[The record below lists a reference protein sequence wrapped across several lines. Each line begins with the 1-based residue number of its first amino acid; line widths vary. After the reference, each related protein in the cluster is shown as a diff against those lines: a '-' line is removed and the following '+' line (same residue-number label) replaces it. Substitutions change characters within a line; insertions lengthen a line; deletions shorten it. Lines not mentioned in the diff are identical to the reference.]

1 MKTSYYQPLP
11 GYYRLSRG
19 VRLVSQG
26 ESVVAVC
33 DYPLRLVRLSAT
45 TAHLLSL
52 CAEERTCEQLA
63 RATNMPVKRV
73 EALCDQLRWKG
84 LLEAGPCLPP
94 PVWPPV
100 VIVIPR
106 YNRAKKLQRCL
117 PSPFSLDYPTPCPE
131 IIFVHD

>member
-1 MKTSYYQPLP
+1 MLFQPLP

-19 VRLVSQG
+19 VRLVSQD

-33 DYPLRLVRLSAT
+33 DYPLRLVRPSAI

-52 CAEERTCEQLA
+52 CSEERTCEQLA

-84 LLEAGPCLPP
+84 LLEAGLALPP
-94 PVWPPV
+94 PVLSSVSFVISTYTRAQKLCRAPRPPFV
-100 VIVIPR
+100 LG
-106 YNRAKKLQRCL
+106 YT
-117 PSPFSLDYPTPCPE
+117 TP
-131 IIFVHD
+131 

>member
-1 MKTSYYQPLP
+1 MLFQPLP

-19 VRLVSQG
+19 VRLVSQD

-33 DYPLRLVRLSAT
+33 DYPLRLVRPSAI

-52 CAEERTCEQLA
+52 CSEERTCEQLA

-84 LLEAGPCLPP
+84 LLEAGPPLPP
-94 PVWPPV
+94 PLWPSV
-100 VIVIPR
+100 SIAISSC
-106 YNRAKKLQRCL
+106 NRSKELQRSL
-117 PSPFSLDYPTPCPE
+117 PPLFSLGFLAPTPP
-131 IIFVHD
+131 IIVGAD

>member
-1 MKTSYYQPLP
+1 MLFQPLP

-19 VRLVSQG
+19 VRLVSQD

-33 DYPLRLVRLSAT
+33 DYPLRLVRPSAI

-52 CAEERTCEQLA
+52 CSEERTCEQLA

-84 LLEAGPCLPP
+84 LLEAGPARPPPLWPPASIVLPP
-94 PVWPPV
+94 YTPP
-100 VIVIPR
+100 
-106 YNRAKKLQRCL
+106 KKTSHSL
-117 PSPFSLDYPTPCPE
+117 PSPFATP
-131 IIFVHD
+131 

>member
-19 VRLVSQG
+19 VRLVSQD

-45 TAHLLSL
+45 IAHLLSL
-52 CAEERTCEQLA
+52 CSEERTCEQLA

-84 LLEAGPCLPP
+84 LLEAATRADPP
-94 PVWPPV
+94 PYAPALFLFPP
-100 VIVIPR
+100 
-106 YNRAKKLQRCL
+106 
-117 PSPFSLDYPTPCPE
+117 
-131 IIFVHD
+131 